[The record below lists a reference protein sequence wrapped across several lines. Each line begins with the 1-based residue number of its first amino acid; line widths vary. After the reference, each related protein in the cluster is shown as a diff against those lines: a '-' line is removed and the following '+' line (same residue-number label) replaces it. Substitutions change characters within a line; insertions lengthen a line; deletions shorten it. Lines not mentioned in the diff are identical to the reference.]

1 LDDRSSKPS
10 KDDGRDSIDD
20 GSTQSFRSKDPDSDR
35 LHEESISLNPSSS
48 KSLLTEGIIAGQ
60 RIAKISVVTL
70 ISIGI
75 VEILTGYYS
84 GSVVATADG
93 IDSISDAAIS
103 FIVLLGLR
111 IAHKPAD
118 KKFHFGYHKVE
129 SFAALMAAI
138 GMVAIGIVIFYNSY
152 QALLHPHVIRE
163 PVLTMVVLAAAGAV
177 SLHRA
182 FQMRNIANKYNL
194 LSLKTDAKNSIKD
207 GSASII
213 GFLSVLIASQFG
225 FLQMDA
231 IGGMII
237 AGYIFSVSY
246 ISLKKSSLI
255 LVDSWQNPK
264 LTELIKQQIEQ
275 KQFRVGEGSEQSQTK
290 VRVRSVL
297 LRPSGMVSQAEVHI
311 EIDRDMPL
319 KDVEM
324 ICLQVEMEIRSHFSD
339 LERIS
344 IIPHS
349 SISEPL
355 TAASSPRLLK
365 RLIPARE
372 RLRQYRLRQKQSNQQ
387 QEKQSQQQQR
397 NTVNLRTAKVE
408 LVTDSTSNLEIQ
420 GQAINDSTTTVDDV
434 RISVQFY
441 DSKGKLLH
449 ETSRLITQPSQLL
462 EPEEIISFAVPGGFG
477 FAQIDKY
484 DIVAQAEIVTNNNMP
499 G

>member
-1 LDDRSSKPS
+1 MDDSNSGASDDRSDSVVKGLS
-10 KDDGRDSIDD
+10 QSRDKGLNFEGKKSNSA
-20 GSTQSFRSKDPDSDR
+20 G
-35 LHEESISLNPSSS
+35 ESNSSS
-48 KSLLTEGIIAGQ
+48 KFTERNSLVSEGILVGQ

-70 ISIGI
+70 VSIGI

-93 IDSISDAAIS
+93 LDSISDAAIS

-111 IAHKPAD
+111 IAHRPAD

-152 QALLHPHVIRE
+152 QAILHPHEIRQ

-264 LTELIKQQIEQ
+264 LTELIKQHVEQ
-275 KQFRVGEGSEQSQTK
+275 KQFRVGEGPEQSQTK
-290 VRVRSVL
+290 VKVRSVL
-297 LRPSGMVSQAEVHI
+297 LRPAGMVSQAEVHI
-311 EIDRDMPL
+311 EVDGDKPL

-324 ICLQVEMEIRSHFSD
+324 ICLQVEMEIRSKFPD

-344 IIPHS
+344 TIPHS
-349 SISEPL
+349 SIAKPTTTQS
-355 TAASSPRLLK
+355 TSFK
-365 RLIPARE
+365 RWISVPDILHQHR
-372 RLRQYRLRQKQSNQQ
+372 
-387 QEKQSQQQQR
+387 QQQQQQQQQQ
-397 NTVNLRTAKVE
+397 NQK
-408 LVTDSTSNLEIQ
+408 
-420 GQAINDSTTTVDDV
+420 
-434 RISVQFY
+434 
-441 DSKGKLLH
+441 H
-449 ETSRLITQPSQLL
+449 ERRP
-462 EPEEIISFAVPGGFG
+462 
-477 FAQIDKY
+477 
-484 DIVAQAEIVTNNNMP
+484 
-499 G
+499 

>member
-1 LDDRSSKPS
+1 LDDSDTGAS
-10 KDDGRDSIDD
+10 DDDLGDSATKGLSPNRDSGLNREDKKSSNL
-20 GSTQSFRSKDPDSDR
+20 G
-35 LHEESISLNPSSS
+35 ESNRNYKFSEHNSLVS
-48 KSLLTEGIIAGQ
+48 EGILAGQ

-70 ISIGI
+70 VSIGI

-93 IDSISDAAIS
+93 LDSISDAVIS

-111 IAHKPAD
+111 IAHRPAD

-152 QALLHPHVIRE
+152 QALIHPHEIRQ
-163 PVLTMVVLAAAGAV
+163 PVLTMIVLAAAGGI

-246 ISLKKSSLI
+246 ISLKRSSLI

-264 LTELIKQQIEQ
+264 LTEFIKQYIEQ
-275 KQFRVGEGSEQSQTK
+275 KEFRIGEGPEQSQTK
-290 VRVRSVL
+290 VKVRSVL
-297 LRPSGMVSQAEVHI
+297 LRPAGIVSQAEVHI
-311 EIDRDMPL
+311 EVDGNKPL

-324 ICLQVEMEIRSHFSD
+324 ICLQVEMEIRSKFLD

-349 SISEPL
+349 SI
-355 TAASSPRLLK
+355 
-365 RLIPARE
+365 ARPIATQPTSF
-372 RLRQYRLRQKQSNQQ
+372 RRWISVPDILHQHR
-387 QEKQSQQQQR
+387 QQQQQQNQKR
-397 NTVNLRTAKVE
+397 E
-408 LVTDSTSNLEIQ
+408 Q
-420 GQAINDSTTTVDDV
+420 G
-434 RISVQFY
+434 
-441 DSKGKLLH
+441 K
-449 ETSRLITQPSQLL
+449 
-462 EPEEIISFAVPGGFG
+462 
-477 FAQIDKY
+477 
-484 DIVAQAEIVTNNNMP
+484 
-499 G
+499 

>member
-1 LDDRSSKPS
+1 LDDSNTGASDDELS
-10 KDDGRDSIDD
+10 DSAMKDLSQGRDKALDLECEKSNNL
-20 GSTQSFRSKDPDSDR
+20 GESNRNREFSK
-35 LHEESISLNPSSS
+35 HNSLVS
-48 KSLLTEGIIAGQ
+48 EGILAGQ

-75 VEILTGYYS
+75 VEILTGYFS

-93 IDSISDAAIS
+93 LDSVSDAVIS

-111 IAHKPAD
+111 LAHRPAD

-138 GMVAIGIVIFYNSY
+138 GMVVIGIVIFYNSY
-152 QALLHPHVIRE
+152 QALLHPHEIRQ
-163 PVLTMVVLAAAGAV
+163 PVLTMVVLAAAGAI

-194 LSLKTDAKNSIKD
+194 LSLRTDAKNSIKD

-264 LTELIKQQIEQ
+264 LTELIKQHIEQ
-275 KQFRVGEGSEQSQTK
+275 KQFRIGQGQDQLQTK
-290 VRVRSVL
+290 VKVRSVL
-297 LRPSGMVSQAEVHI
+297 LRPAGMVSQAEVHI
-311 EIDRDMPL
+311 EVDGNRPL

-324 ICLQVEMEIRSHFSD
+324 ICLQVEMEIRSKFPD

-349 SISEPL
+349 SIAKPI
-355 TAASSPRLLK
+355 TTQSSSFRRWISVPDILHQHR
-365 RLIPARE
+365 
-372 RLRQYRLRQKQSNQQ
+372 
-387 QEKQSQQQQR
+387 QQQQQQ
-397 NTVNLRTAKVE
+397 NLKRE
-408 LVTDSTSNLEIQ
+408 HRE
-420 GQAINDSTTTVDDV
+420 
-434 RISVQFY
+434 
-441 DSKGKLLH
+441 
-449 ETSRLITQPSQLL
+449 
-462 EPEEIISFAVPGGFG
+462 
-477 FAQIDKY
+477 
-484 DIVAQAEIVTNNNMP
+484 
-499 G
+499 